1 MSRCKLCS
9 TAARVPAPS
18 LYRDRVGVST
28 YEFGGHKHL
37 VCNKCGFY
45 LSHSSYSW
53 SEYPVLT
60 QLSALA
66 PPAILWAPCFCFQLQ
81 SDWRIQFMNNKL
93 SNLQN
98 IWFLKDILLQ
108 EPSLL
113 SINCT
118 MFWNNIIFFIK
129 INFLLYFPF
138 NYHHVT
144 GNEVRQSENSWV
156 GEYTNKLSN
165 CLSASEAKLLNM
177 QIALLKEE
185 WCLFQQSV

>member
-1 MSRCKLCS
+1 MSLGDTNIQS
-9 TAARVPAPS
+9 VTNVVFIWAIHPVA
-18 LYRDRVGVST
+18 GVSVP
-28 YEFGGHKHL
+28 YELSSQPLHHL
-37 VCNKCGFY
+37 FS
-45 LSHSSYSW
+45 LS
-53 SEYPVLT
+53 
-60 QLSALA
+60 
-66 PPAILWAPCFCFQLQ
+66 AILWAPCFCFQLQ
-81 SDWRIQFMNNKL
+81 SDWRVQFMNSKL
-93 SNLQN
+93 SNLHN

-156 GEYTNKLSN
+156 REYTNKLSN
-165 CLSASEAKLLNM
+165 CLSASEAEVIEYAN
-177 QIALLKEE
+177 
-185 WCLFQQSV
+185 CLIKRRMMSFSAISLITVEPFNREINLFLRIKIL